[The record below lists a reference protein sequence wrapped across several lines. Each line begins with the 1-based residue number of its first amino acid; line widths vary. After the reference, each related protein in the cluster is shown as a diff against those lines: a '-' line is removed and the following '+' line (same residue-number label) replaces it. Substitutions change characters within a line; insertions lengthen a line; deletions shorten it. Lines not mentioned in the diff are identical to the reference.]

1 MEQPMGFISSG
12 SADKV
17 CRLNRSIYGLKQASR
32 SWNIRFDEAIKGY
45 GFIKNTYEPC
55 VYTKTSTDAVQFII
69 VYVDDILLIGNNK
82 EEMTSSKEWLSS
94 QFSMKDLGEA
104 NFVLG
109 IKIFRDRTKRLLG
122 LSQAQYIDKIVKRF
136 NLEESK

>member
-1 MEQPMGFISSG
+1 MKP
-12 SADKV
+12 KV
-17 CRLNRSIYGLKQASR
+17 CLCTFYLAYHKDVPENMSFRQAHPVGCQGTS
-32 SWNIRFDEAIKGY
+32 SHS
-45 GFIKNTYEPC
+45 

-109 IKIFRDRTKRLLG
+109 IKIFRDRTKRLLVLG
-122 LSQAQYIDKIVKRF
+122 
-136 NLEESK
+136 

>member
-1 MEQPMGFISSG
+1 MLI
-12 SADKV
+12 
-17 CRLNRSIYGLKQASR
+17 RSIYKLKQVSR
-32 SWNIRFDEAIKGY
+32 SWNILIDEAIKGY
-45 GFIKNTYEPC
+45 GFSKNTYEPC

-94 QFSMKDLGEA
+94 QLSMKDLGEA

-109 IKIFRDRTKRLLG
+109 IMIFRYWTKRLLG
-122 LSQAQYIDKIVKRF
+122 LSQAQYIVKI
-136 NLEESK
+136 